1 MCVCERVRERE
12 RERETREDME
22 VVVPTISKSIED
34 GIRCLEVRRLNVNEH
49 DDVRS
54 GYVRVRIEGT

>member
-1 MCVCERVRERE
+1 MRE